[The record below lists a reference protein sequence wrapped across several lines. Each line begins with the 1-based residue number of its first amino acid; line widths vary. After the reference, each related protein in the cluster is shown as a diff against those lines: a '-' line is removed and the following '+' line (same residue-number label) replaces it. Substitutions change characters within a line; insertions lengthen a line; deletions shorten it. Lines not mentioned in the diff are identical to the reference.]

1 MKPYVAPEIL
11 AEINHNILNETEWQ
25 KWLTDYT
32 TLRSE
37 AFLSILRAREKKSVS

>member
-1 MKPYVAPEIL
+1 MKQYVAPEIL
-11 AEINHNILNETEWQ
+11 AEINHNILNEAEWQ

-37 AFLSILRAREKKSVS
+37 AFLKILQAKEKKNAS